1 MLLLD
6 FNVNWQHNTKE
17 IHLLFVTKKYSI
29 KEIRNGNHLVVAH
42 VTSGSLV
49 RYSVGFLRI

>member
-6 FNVNWQHNTKE
+6 FNVNWQRNTKE